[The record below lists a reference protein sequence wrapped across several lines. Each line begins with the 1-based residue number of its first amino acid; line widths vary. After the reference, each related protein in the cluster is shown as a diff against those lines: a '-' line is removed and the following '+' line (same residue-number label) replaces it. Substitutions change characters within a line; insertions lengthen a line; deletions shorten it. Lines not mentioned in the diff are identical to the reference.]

1 MTSSRH
7 PTTSPVASPTD
18 TSGPL
23 PAGMQA
29 YLDVLEKERQLS
41 PHTVLNYRR
50 ELAVLAALAASEGLH
65 EAWSEVAERHIRRWI
80 AKMHGAGLKPRS
92 LARRLSAWRTF
103 FSYLAEAGQIPGN
116 PVQDVR
122 APKVG
127 KRIPKAL
134 SAELAIKLVSPDTAP
149 NAQDDAETRRD
160 TAIYELLY
168 SSGLRLSELIDLD
181 LSAEHSRGH
190 IDARAGEAEVT
201 GKGDKRRRIPVG
213 SQALTAIGR
222 WLEVRS
228 QLARPDEAALFVS
241 KRGGRLSART
251 VQLRLKAHAQARNIP
266 ANVHPHVL
274 RHSFASHVLQSS
286 GDLRAVQEMLGHAS
300 IASTQVYTSLD
311 FQRLAKVYDEAHPRA
326 KRGAKK

>member
-1 MTSSRH
+1 MK
-7 PTTSPVASPTD
+7 
-18 TSGPL
+18 
-23 PAGMQA
+23 A

-50 ELAVLAALAASEGLH
+50 ELEVLAALADSEGLDQ
-65 EAWSEVAERHIRRWI
+65 AWSHVAERHIRRWI

-103 FSYLAEAGQIPGN
+103 FTYLAENGVIPGN
-116 PVQDVR
+116 PVQGVR

-127 KRIPKAL
+127 KRVPKAL
-134 SAELAIKLVSPDTAP
+134 SAELAIKLVSPDTSPDAK
-149 NAQDDAETRRD
+149 DDAETRRD

-168 SSGLRLSELIDLD
+168 SSGLRLSELLDLD
-181 LSAEHSRGH
+181 LSPEHSRGH
-190 IDARAGEAEVT
+190 IDAKAGEAEVT
-201 GKGDKRRRIPVG
+201 GKGDKRRRVPVG
-213 SQALTAIGR
+213 SQALTAIKR

-228 QLARPDEAALFVS
+228 ELALPGEAALFVG
-241 KRGGRLSART
+241 KKGGRLSART
-251 VQLRLKAHAQARNIP
+251 LQLRLKAHAQARNIP

-286 GDLRAVQEMLGHAS
+286 GDLRAVQEMLGHSS

-326 KRGAKK
+326 KRGKK

>member
-1 MTSSRH
+1 
-7 PTTSPVASPTD
+7 
-18 TSGPL
+18 
-23 PAGMQA
+23 MQA

-41 PHTVLNYRR
+41 PHTVLSYRR
-50 ELAVLAALAASEGLH
+50 ELEVLAALAQGEGID
-65 EAWSEVAERHIRRWI
+65 EQWSRVAERHIRRWI

-103 FSYLAEAGQIPGN
+103 FNHQAENGLIPGN
-116 PVQDVR
+116 PVLDVR

-134 SAELAIKLVSPDTAP
+134 SAELAIKLVSPDPSTHAK
-149 NAQDDAETRRD
+149 DDPEARRD

-181 LSAEHSRGH
+181 ISPEHSRGH
-190 IDARAGEAEVT
+190 IDARSGEAEVT

-213 SQALTAIGR
+213 SQALKAIAR
-222 WLEVRS
+222 WLEVRAD
-228 QLARPDEAALFVS
+228 LALPGEAALFVS
-241 KRGGRLSART
+241 KKGGRLSART
-251 VQLRLKAHAQARNIP
+251 VQLRLKAHALARNIP

-286 GDLRAVQEMLGHAS
+286 GDLRAVQEMLGHSS

-326 KRGAKK
+326 KRGKK

>member
-1 MTSSRH
+1 
-7 PTTSPVASPTD
+7 
-18 TSGPL
+18 
-23 PAGMQA
+23 MQA

-41 PHTVLNYRR
+41 RHTVLNYRR
-50 ELAVLAALAASEGLH
+50 ELKVLATLARAEKLD
-65 EAWSEVAERHIRRWI
+65 EEWSSVAERHIRRWI

-103 FSYLAEAGQIPGN
+103 FSYLAENALVPGN
-116 PVQDVR
+116 PVLDVR

-134 SAELAIKLVSPDTAP
+134 SAELAIKLVSPDTSPEAR
-149 NAQDDAETRRD
+149 DDAPTRRD

-168 SSGLRLSELIDLD
+168 SSGLRLSELLDLD
-181 LSAEHSRGH
+181 LSPDKSRGH
-190 IDARAGEAEVT
+190 IDVRSGEAEVT

-213 SQALTAIGR
+213 SQALTAITR
-222 WLEVRS
+222 WLEVRFE
-228 QLARPDEAALFVS
+228 LALPGEQALFVS
-241 KRGGRLSART
+241 AKGKRMSART
-251 VQLRLKAHAQARNIP
+251 VQLRLKAHALARNIP

-286 GDLRAVQEMLGHAS
+286 GDLRAVQEMLGHSS

-311 FQRLAKVYDEAHPRA
+311 FQRLAKVYDAAHPRA
-326 KRGAKK
+326 KRNKK

>member
-1 MTSSRH
+1 M
-7 PTTSPVASPTD
+7 PVSIK
-18 TSGPL
+18 
-23 PAGMQA
+23 A

-41 PHTVLNYRR
+41 SHTVLGYRR
-50 ELAVLAALAASEGLH
+50 ELEVLALLARSEGLDQD
-65 EAWSEVAERHIRRWI
+65 WSRVEQHHVRRWI

-92 LARRLSAWRTF
+92 LSRRLSAWRTF
-103 FSYLAEAGQIPGN
+103 FTHLCDDGMASGN

-134 SAELAIKLVSPDTAP
+134 SAELAIKLVSPDTSPDAK
-149 NAQDDAETRRD
+149 DDAETRRD

-168 SSGLRLSELIDLD
+168 SSGLRLSELLDLD
-181 LSAEHSRGH
+181 LSPDNSRGH
-190 IDARAGEAEVT
+190 IDAKAGEAEVT

-213 SQALTAIGR
+213 SQALTAIAR
-222 WLEVRS
+222 WLELRP
-228 QLARPDEAALFVS
+228 QLAAPDEAALFVS
-241 KRGGRLSART
+241 AKGKRLSARV
-251 VQLRLKAHAQARNIP
+251 VQLRLKTHALARNIP

-286 GDLRAVQEMLGHAS
+286 GDLRAVQEMLGHSS

-311 FQRLAKVYDEAHPRA
+311 FQRLAKVYDAAHPRA
-326 KRGAKK
+326 KRSKK